1 MYRREAQM
9 TALSWTQVSEQ
20 SGEPLE
26 FGAAHVRCAWRRHVN
41 HSHKF
46 ASLEHA
52 FIGADSLPKLLQ
64 DVDGNRNARNHKD
77 RGVALLAAVWY
88 RSGPW
93 AILCDATHATLV
105 PRTAVEALAAC
116 GQRDDG
122 VIEALRGLFAAAP
135 AELLRVLD
143 DSFYRL
149 NIGRSNA

>member
-1 MYRREAQM
+1 M

-20 SGEPLE
+20 AGEPLE

-52 FIGADSLPKLLQ
+52 FTGADSLPKLLQ
-64 DVDGNRNARNHKD
+64 NVDGNRNARNHRD
-77 RGVALLAAVWY
+77 RGAALFAAVWY

-105 PRTAVEALAAC
+105 PRTAVEALAVC
-116 GQRDDG
+116 GQRDDHFT
-122 VIEALRGLFAAAP
+122 EALRALFAAAP

-149 NIGRSNA
+149 NITRPTA